1 MRQERA
7 YELALKMGRILEG
20 EKFDEAGAAIGL
32 LVGTFVAGFGG
43 KEKQIREG
51 VRAIAEDAE
60 HAAVKFY
67 RARN

>member
-1 MRQERA
+1 MNHDRIYKLTAE
-7 YELALKMGRILEG
+7 MGRLLEG